1 MFKSIFSKYFAV
13 ISTIIIVSFLAMQGA
28 QLFLSSR
35 FWLEEKHRVLADNA
49 QTIAAHTADGVS
61 PIKTADGMTVYRI
74 EKSTLTPFIKL
85 LSMTMD
91 CTVVISDMDGTVLIM
106 CDEEGDEMPTEGV
119 VSLAGAFDADGS
131 EFYAVSTLNGLYK
144 ERQYTAGVPIRNDG
158 KLLGYVFVSLPA
170 SGLGQYLR
178 SNIQI
183 SLLAAL
189 GVLTLTFVALY
200 IMTERMVRPLKEM
213 AQATRKFAEGDFSYQ
228 VKVSGRDET
237 AELAQALNSM
247 ALSLSSVETM
257 RRSFVANVSHEL
269 RTPMTT
275 IAGFIDGILDGTIPA
290 EKREYYLKI
299 VSDEIKRLSRLV
311 KTMLSLSRI
320 DSGQLRLNMVDFDLL
335 LLTGQTL
342 LTFEKRIEDKHI
354 TIEGLE
360 DAAPAPVHGDYD
372 LLGQVLYNLLDNAV
386 KFTNEGGSI
395 QIGMK
400 KEEGRTVCSIRN
412 TGAGIPAEEMPRI
425 FERFYKSDRSR
436 GMDKNGIGLGLY
448 IVQTAV
454 ALHKGEVLVRSVE
467 GDYTEFSFWLPDQ
480 IQK

>member
-1 MFKSIFSKYFAV
+1 M
-13 ISTIIIVSFLAMQGA
+13 
-28 QLFLSSR
+28 
-35 FWLEEKHRVLADNA
+35 
-49 QTIAAHTADGVS
+49 
-61 PIKTADGMTVYRI
+61 
-74 EKSTLTPFIKL
+74 
-85 LSMTMD
+85 
-91 CTVVISDMDGTVLIM
+91 
-106 CDEEGDEMPTEGV
+106 
-119 VSLAGAFDADGS
+119 
-131 EFYAVSTLNGLYK
+131 
-144 ERQYTAGVPIRNDG
+144 
-158 KLLGYVFVSLPA
+158 
-170 SGLGQYLR
+170 
-178 SNIQI
+178 
-183 SLLAAL
+183 
-189 GVLTLTFVALY
+189 
-200 IMTERMVRPLKEM
+200 
-213 AQATRKFAEGDFSYQ
+213 
-228 VKVSGRDET
+228 
-237 AELAQALNSM
+237 
-247 ALSLSSVETM
+247 SSVETM

-290 EKREYYLKI
+290 EKRDYYLKI

-335 LLTGQTL
+335 RLTGQTL
-342 LTFEKRIEDKHI
+342 LTFEKRIEEKSI

-360 DAAPAPVHGDYD
+360 DAEPMPVHGDYD

-386 KFTNEGGSI
+386 KFTNAGGSI
-395 QIGMK
+395 CIHMEKQDD
-400 KEEGRTVCSIRN
+400 RTVCSIRN

-436 GMDKNGIGLGLY
+436 GLDKNGIGLGLY